1 MHKCNKDL
9 FYMTC
14 TYIVQFLLLACSQ
27 EFSADN
33 IQIVKVLIL
42 GLACDIQLTK
52 VWHLGES
59 HHDGQIDE

>member
-1 MHKCNKDL
+1 
-9 FYMTC
+9 MTC